1 MVLYQATEVFLHSRC
16 RFDDACLWWQKS
28 RPQMLHSA
36 GNNHRTHLFS
46 SDTHTP
52 SNTDHIRIPFWLSW
66 NIISHKNKTSSAM
79 KYGPGYGN
87 CYKKFKFY
95 ETFQWNKVQKKET
108 LIFIERRSTL
118 SISIWTHSKVT
129 NSIMFLPD
137 LLNKN
142 FSSNAF
148 SVFTWY
154 YCGLKAKVTKTA
166 TIGYRLM
173 NKDYHHPKFWR
184 L

>member
-1 MVLYQATEVFLHSRC
+1 MVLYQATEVFLHSLC
-16 RFDDACLWWQKS
+16 RFDDARLWRQKS
-28 RPQMLHSA
+28 RPQMLLSA
-36 GNNHRTHLFS
+36 GNNCRTYLFS

-87 CYKKFKFY
+87 YYKKFY
-95 ETFQWNKVQKKET
+95 ETFQWNKVQKKKT

-118 SISIWTHSKVT
+118 SSSIRTHAKVT
-129 NSIMFLPD
+129 NNIMFLPD

-142 FSSNAF
+142 FSSNVIF
-148 SVFTWY
+148 SFTWY

-166 TIGYRLM
+166 TTGYRLM
-173 NKDYHHPKFWR
+173 NKDYHHPKFRR